1 MLVLSRKAGERIV
14 IGDRITVVVS
24 RINGGRVTL
33 AIQAP
38 EQVKIIRGE
47 LRPYANAFRQREELP
62 AEMVVQLDHDTPG
75 AEVTEVT
82 PLDFTVPTTSRLP
95 R

>member
-47 LRPYANAFRQREELP
+47 LRPYANAFRERDEKA
-62 AEMVVQLDHDTPG
+62 AEVVVHLNGDTPG
-75 AEVTEVT
+75 AEVTEIS
-82 PLDFTVPTTSRLP
+82 PLELTTSTSRLP

>member
-47 LRPYANAFRQREELP
+47 LRPYTNAFRERDEAP
-62 AEMVVQLDHDTPG
+62 AEVVVHMDHATPG
-75 AEVTEVT
+75 ADVTEVT
-82 PLDFTVPTTSRLP
+82 PLDFTVPTARLP

>member
-47 LRPYANAFRQREELP
+47 LRPYTNAFCHREEAK
-62 AEMVVQLDHDTPG
+62 AEVVVHLNGDTPG
-75 AEVTEVT
+75 AEMTEVA
-82 PLDFTVPTTSRLP
+82 PLDFTVPTARLP